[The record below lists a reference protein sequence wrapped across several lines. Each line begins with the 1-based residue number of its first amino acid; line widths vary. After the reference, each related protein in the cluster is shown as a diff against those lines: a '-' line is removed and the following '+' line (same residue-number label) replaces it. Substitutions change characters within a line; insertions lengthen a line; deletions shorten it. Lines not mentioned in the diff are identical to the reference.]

1 MSPSERARVLDTP
14 HVFIQGKGIRTI
26 LLLHGTGGDENSLVP
41 AGRRVDS
48 SASLLGV
55 RGKVLENGM
64 ARFFRRFAEGVFDIE
79 DVRFRAN
86 ELAEFVAEASRE
98 YGFSPGSVAILG
110 YSNGANI
117 GAALLLLRPESA
129 RLAMLFRPMLP
140 LVPEVRPDL
149 SGKSVFL
156 SAGSRDTMI
165 PGDGTREL
173 ERALAS
179 AGAQVTMNW
188 EPSDHRL
195 TSSDISK
202 AADWL
207 TAQPEGKVS

>member
-1 MSPSERARVLDTP
+1 MNQSERARALDTP

-26 LLLHGTGGDENSLVP
+26 LLLHGTGCDENSLVP
-41 AGRRVDS
+41 AGRRVDG

-64 ARFFRRFAEGVFDIE
+64 ARFFRRFAEGVFDVE
-79 DVRFRAN
+79 DVRFRAD
-86 ELAEFVAEASRE
+86 ELAKFVAEASRE
-98 YGFSPGSVAILG
+98 YGFSPGSVVMLG

-117 GAALLLLRPESA
+117 GAAMLLLRPESA
-129 RLAMLFRPMLP
+129 RLAVLFRPMLP
-140 LVPEVRPDL
+140 LDPQAIPDL
-149 SGKSVFL
+149 SGKRVFL

-165 PGDGTREL
+165 PGDSTREL
-173 ERALAS
+173 ERVLTS

-188 EPSDHRL
+188 EPAGHRL
-195 TSSDISK
+195 TSSDLSK

-207 TAQPEGKVS
+207 AAQPE